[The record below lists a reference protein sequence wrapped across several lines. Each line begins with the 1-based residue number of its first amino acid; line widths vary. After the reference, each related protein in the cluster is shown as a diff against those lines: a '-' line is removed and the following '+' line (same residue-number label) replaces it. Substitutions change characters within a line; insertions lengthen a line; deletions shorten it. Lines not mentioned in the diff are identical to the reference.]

1 MLFFCSGQDESGP
14 TTPEGAVVLAGTEV
28 VRIGFLGAEVSL
40 VTFPVGVLGIL
51 SVATSTPP
59 LNLDNGDPYLHRRK
73 IPEAIVNLGQI
84 SMESRRSEIGNQDQ
98 RKLKIRKSEGS
109 EDQKEVK

>member
-1 MLFFCSGQDESGP
+1 M
-14 TTPEGAVVLAGTEV
+14 

-51 SVATSTPP
+51 SVATPP

-73 IPEAIVNLGQI
+73 IPEAIVNMGQI